1 MPPHTHPPTPGNSP
15 MRSITWRL
23 SLLGFMVALL
33 AAVVLITGQPVPEAG
48 AQTPNIVVS
57 FATLPVA
64 QSPELLVSEAT
75 EDVYDEHENL
85 ITPAMDPETILTEDG
100 NVQYHT
106 PEGNK
111 MMVEVSLSAAHGDPT
126 EVQVSATGSS
136 ASRYIDFPEE
146 TITITIPAWYTYGR
160 GYFTIT
166 DDDKREGNETFTLN
180 LRASVPDPGYPT
192 ASVTNHAEL
201 DTAIVTII
209 DDDAPIVSVQGGVT
223 IIEGETPTWIFHSSF
238 PVGQDMNIGFVTDIS
253 GVTTSGMVTMPAGK
267 TKVTYR
273 GTPPTDDSVM
283 ADPPDITL
291 NLQQRH
297 INQGGGY
304 RVGEPSSATIEV
316 HDNDDLRA
324 LDKYPPRRLTI
335 SAPFPYW
342 TEGAPN
348 AYRDVDR
355 VTTFTVRAAH
365 HLGKTDFRGSTDVR
379 TIVFE
384 ICFTGTAT
392 QETGDTWS
400 ANGDYQILKGGIVQ
414 SGNCIEDVITGNGPS
429 ANIAIRVRADNIG
442 EDDETVIATVSTD
455 HPSVRTAANNT
466 KPGPYAF
473 ANYEQTTYT
482 IIDDDS
488 VVVWLSTANI
498 DVVEGD
504 TAEVELCQSRLRN
517 FVTTVKVDLANV
529 EAFAGSD
536 FIEGQNPRSAT
547 IPPGLLC
554 ATFPVKTINDGVDEG
569 KEPRETRGKEFFNV
583 AINRDGHSQGVE
595 RARIDISKGI
605 YTRSS
610 VIIHDPA
617 RITMSS
623 NRDSPFFTS
632 RDYTS
637 SLRVGTAYE
646 GHNTVL
652 YFDADWAATWDIPI
666 KYSLSGSPYDAGYQI
681 TPGKGQHEVIL
692 KKGQTR
698 ASVTLAVAN
707 DNILQDSS
715 KDCCIRVDLP
725 YHPHYKPTADKKV
738 YWVKVEGDTSDNL
751 AYQGPPTTAVSNVQ
765 VTAVNSAS
773 ATVTWDAVPNAS
785 SYHVQ
790 YQGIASNPIN
800 NLHSGQQ
807 GYTGTSWT
815 FTHNAAESMTITV
828 TITPEYEDVY
838 GVVKRLNN
846 LAGTA
851 TLTVTIGQ
859 GTGQGSQPQAD
870 AQSEQTEQACDLPSD
885 AITVSEVT
893 DWRDALDP
901 NKAAAGIKR
910 WNRVLE
916 AFGVDT
922 GTGVTPMTTS
932 QAKAVANWLK
942 NTRWDRTAR
951 TLNAYDLCNNPVQLP
966 TATPVPTAT
975 PTPAPTATPAPV
987 PTATPTPVPTATPA
1001 PVPTAT
1007 PQVCTPQ
1014 LPADAITAAEVTSW
1028 RDALDPIRAA
1038 AGVKRWNRVLEAFGV
1053 DTGTGVNPMPTQLA
1067 WEVANWLG
1075 NTRWDRTAR
1084 TLEAMAQCE
1093 N

>member
-1 MPPHTHPPTPGNSP
+1 MKLLNGT
-15 MRSITWRL
+15 RL
-23 SLLGFMVALL
+23 GLGMAVLVL
-33 AAVVLITGQPVPEAG
+33 AAAVTSALWLVDSPQDAA

-192 ASVTNHAEL
+192 VSVTNHATL

-238 PVGQDMNIGFVTDIS
+238 PVGQDMTIGFVTDIS
-253 GVTTSGMVTMPAGK
+253 GVTTSGMVTMPAGQ

-304 RVGEPSSATIEV
+304 RVGEPSSAMIEV
-316 HDNDDLRA
+316 HDNDDMRL

-365 HLGKTDFRGSTDVR
+365 YLGKTDFRGRTDVR

-414 SGNCIEDVITGNGPS
+414 SGNCIEDVITGHGPS

-442 EDDETVIATVSTD
+442 EEDETVIATVSTD
-455 HPSVRTAANNT
+455 HPGVRTAANNT

-473 ANYEQTTYT
+473 ASYEKHTYT

-488 VVVWLSTANI
+488 VEVWLTSDRIN
-498 DVVEGD
+498 VLEGS
-504 TAEVELCQSRLRN
+504 TAEVEVCQSRRRSA
-517 FVTTVKVDLANV
+517 VTVLKMNIPNGGAT
-529 EAFAGSD
+529 AGSD
-536 FIEGQNPRSAT
+536 FIRGGDSNGTVTRTVIIQ
-547 IPPGLLC
+547 PGLLC
-554 ATFPVKTINDGVDEG
+554 TIVDFKTISDGLDEG
-569 KEPRETRGKEFFNV
+569 GEAFSVGFNTS
-583 AINRDGHSQGVE
+583 GHSQGVT
-595 RARIDISKGI
+595 RIPRTDGVNGRFTHAAVSIQ
-605 YTRSS
+605 
-610 VIIHDPA
+610 DPLT
-617 RITMSS
+617 ITMSS
-623 NRDSPFFTS
+623 NRESPFFTS

-637 SLRVGTAYE
+637 TLRIGTVNEGSSISLDFTA
-646 GHNTVL
+646 NR
-652 YFDADWAATWDIPI
+652 AAPYDIPI
-666 KYSLSGSPYDAGYQI
+666 NYSLSGNPYDAGYQI
-681 TPGKGQHEVIL
+681 TPARGQRQVIL
-692 KKGQTR
+692 KRGYTK
-698 ASVTLAVAN
+698 ASVTISVAN
-707 DNILQDSS
+707 DSIRQDSNS
-715 KDCCIRVDLP
+715 ACCMRIKLLAQPRYQPV
-725 YHPHYKPTADKKV
+725 TNI
-738 YWVKVEGDTSDNL
+738 YWVKVVGDPSDNL
-751 AYQGPPTTAVSNVQ
+751 GYQGPPTTAVSNVQ
-765 VTAVNSAS
+765 VAAVNSAS

-790 YQGIASNPIN
+790 YQGTASNPIN

-838 GVVKRLNN
+838 GVVQRLNN

-851 TLTVTIGQ
+851 TLTVTISQ
-859 GTGQGSQPQAD
+859 GGDQDQNEVEPQQPEPA
-870 AQSEQTEQACDLPSD
+870 P
-885 AITVSEVT
+885 AIVTPPPDCVSESLLGKVRHYY
-893 DWRDALDP
+893 DINKHRAPGYGLNWKRVLLAFGDLSDP
-901 NKAAAGIKR
+901 NI
-910 WNRVLE
+910 
-916 AFGVDT
+916 
-922 GTGVTPMTTS
+922 TPF
-932 QAKAVANWLK
+932 
-942 NTRWDRTAR
+942 
-951 TLNAYDLCNNPVQLP
+951 
-966 TATPVPTAT
+966 
-975 PTPAPTATPAPV
+975 
-987 PTATPTPVPTATPA
+987 
-1001 PVPTAT
+1001 
-1007 PQVCTPQ
+1007 
-1014 LPADAITAAEVTSW
+1014 TAAEAKEREPRWSGWKPV
-1028 RDALDPIRAA
+1028 RVALDCIE
-1038 AGVKRWNRVLEAFGV
+1038 AG
-1053 DTGTGVNPMPTQLA
+1053 
-1067 WEVANWLG
+1067 
-1075 NTRWDRTAR
+1075 
-1084 TLEAMAQCE
+1084 
-1093 N
+1093 

>member
-1 MPPHTHPPTPGNSP
+1 MKLLSGTRFGLGMAVLVLAVAVASALWLVDSP
-15 MRSITWRL
+15 QD
-23 SLLGFMVALL
+23 
-33 AAVVLITGQPVPEAG
+33 AA
-48 AQTPNIVVS
+48 AQTVPPNIVVS

-85 ITPAMDPETILTEDG
+85 ITPAMDPEPILGSSGE
-100 NVQYHT
+100 VQYHT

-126 EVQVSATGSS
+126 EVRVSATGSS
-136 ASRYIDFPEE
+136 ASRLIDYPEE

-166 DDDKREGNETFTLN
+166 DDDKREGNETFTLD

-192 ASVTNHAEL
+192 VSVTNHATL

-238 PVGQDMNIGFVTDIS
+238 PVGQDMTIGFVTDIS
-253 GVTTSGMVTMPAGK
+253 GVTTSGMVTMPAGQ

-291 NLQQRH
+291 NLSQRH

-304 RVGEPSSATIEV
+304 RVGEPSSAMIEV
-316 HDNDDLRA
+316 HDNDDMRL

-365 HLGKTDFRGSTDVR
+365 YLGKTDDRGRTDVR

-392 QETGDTWS
+392 QETGETWS

-414 SGNCIEDVITGNGPS
+414 TGNCIEDVISGHGPS

-473 ANYEQTTYT
+473 ASYEKHTYT

-488 VVVWLSTANI
+488 AEVWLTSDRI
-498 DVVEGD
+498 DVLEGG
-504 TAEVELCQSRLRN
+504 TAELEVCQSRRRSA
-517 FVTTVKVDLANV
+517 VTVLKMNIPNGGAT
-529 EAFAGSD
+529 AGSD
-536 FIEGQNPRSAT
+536 FIRGGDSNGTAT
-547 IPPGLLC
+547 RTVIIQPGLLC
-554 ATFPVKTINDGVDEG
+554 TIVDFKTINDGLDEG
-569 KEPRETRGKEFFNV
+569 EEAFSVGFNTS
-583 AINRDGHSQGVE
+583 GHSQGVT
-595 RARIDISKGI
+595 RIPRTDGVNGKF
-605 YTRSS
+605 THAS
-610 VIIHDPA
+610 VRIQDPLT
-617 RITMSS
+617 ITMSS
-623 NRDSPFFTS
+623 NRESPFFTS

-637 SLRVGTAYE
+637 TLRIGTVYE
-646 GHNTVL
+646 GGNIRLDFT
-652 YFDADWAATWDIPI
+652 ANRAAPYDIPI
-666 KYSLSGSPYDAGYQI
+666 NYSLSGNPYDAGYQI
-681 TPGKGQHEVIL
+681 APARGQRQVIL
-692 KKGQTR
+692 KRGYTK
-698 ASVTLAVAN
+698 ASVTISVTN
-707 DNILQDSS
+707 DSIRQDSNS
-715 KDCCIRVDLP
+715 ACCMRIKLLSQPRYQPV
-725 YHPHYKPTADKKV
+725 TNT
-738 YWVKVEGDTSDNL
+738 YWVKVVGDADDNL
-751 AYQGPPTTAVSNVQ
+751 GYQGPPTTAVSNVQ

-838 GVVKRLNN
+838 GVVQRLNN

-851 TLTVTIGQ
+851 TLTVTISQ
-859 GTGQGSQPQAD
+859 GGDQDQNEVEPQQPEPA
-870 AQSEQTEQACDLPSD
+870 P
-885 AITVSEVT
+885 AIVTPPPDCVSESLLGKVRHYY
-893 DWRDALDP
+893 DINKHRAPGYGLNWKRVLLAFGDLSDP
-901 NKAAAGIKR
+901 NI
-910 WNRVLE
+910 
-916 AFGVDT
+916 
-922 GTGVTPMTTS
+922 TPF
-932 QAKAVANWLK
+932 
-942 NTRWDRTAR
+942 
-951 TLNAYDLCNNPVQLP
+951 
-966 TATPVPTAT
+966 
-975 PTPAPTATPAPV
+975 
-987 PTATPTPVPTATPA
+987 
-1001 PVPTAT
+1001 
-1007 PQVCTPQ
+1007 
-1014 LPADAITAAEVTSW
+1014 TAAEAKEREPRWSGWKPV
-1028 RDALDPIRAA
+1028 RVALDCIE
-1038 AGVKRWNRVLEAFGV
+1038 AG
-1053 DTGTGVNPMPTQLA
+1053 
-1067 WEVANWLG
+1067 
-1075 NTRWDRTAR
+1075 
-1084 TLEAMAQCE
+1084 
-1093 N
+1093 

>member
-1 MPPHTHPPTPGNSP
+1 MKLLSGTRFGLGMAVLVLAVAVASALWLVDSP
-15 MRSITWRL
+15 QD
-23 SLLGFMVALL
+23 
-33 AAVVLITGQPVPEAG
+33 AA
-48 AQTPNIVVS
+48 AQTVPPNIVVS

-64 QSPELLVSEAT
+64 QSPELLLTEGT
-75 EDVYDEHENL
+75 EDVYDQYGN
-85 ITPAMDPETILTEDG
+85 ITTPAVDPEPILTEDG
-100 NVQYHT
+100 NVQYHA

-238 PVGQDMNIGFVTDIS
+238 PVGQDMTIGFETEIS
-253 GVTTSGMVTMPAGK
+253 GVTNSGMVTMPAGK

-273 GTPPTDDSVM
+273 GTPPTDDSVR

-316 HDNDDLRA
+316 HDNDDMRA

-365 HLGKTDFRGSTDVR
+365 HLGKTDFRGRTDVR

-392 QETGDTWS
+392 QETGETWS

-414 SGNCIEDVITGNGPS
+414 SGNCIEDVITGHGPS

-442 EDDETVIATVSTD
+442 ERDETVIATVSTD

-473 ANYEQTTYT
+473 ANYEKHTYT

-488 VVVWLSTANI
+488 AEVWLTSDRL
-498 DVVEGD
+498 DVLEGG
-504 TAEVELCQSRLRN
+504 TAEVEVCQSRRRSA
-517 FVTTVKVDLANV
+517 VTVLKMNIPNGGAT
-529 EAFAGSD
+529 AGSD
-536 FIEGQNPRSAT
+536 FIRGGDSNGTAT
-547 IPPGLLC
+547 RTVIIQPGLLC
-554 ATFPVKTINDGVDEG
+554 TIVDFKTINDGLDEG
-569 KEPRETRGKEFFNV
+569 EEAFSVGFNTS
-583 AINRDGHSQGVE
+583 GHSQGVT
-595 RARIDISKGI
+595 RIPRTDGVNGKF
-605 YTRSS
+605 THAS
-610 VIIHDPA
+610 VRIQDPLT
-617 RITMSS
+617 ITMSS
-623 NRDSPFFTS
+623 NRESPFFTS

-637 SLRVGTAYE
+637 RLRIGTVYE
-646 GHNTVL
+646 GGSISLHFTANR
-652 YFDADWAATWDIPI
+652 AAPYDIPI
-666 KYSLSGSPYDAGYQI
+666 NYSLSGNPYDAGYLI
-681 TPGKGQHEVIL
+681 APARGQRQVIL
-692 KKGQTR
+692 KRGYTK
-698 ASVTLAVAN
+698 ASVTISVAN
-707 DNILQDSS
+707 DSIRQDSNS
-715 KDCCIRVDLP
+715 ACCMRIKLLAQPRYQPV
-725 YHPHYKPTADKKV
+725 TNI
-738 YWVKVEGDTSDNL
+738 YWVKVVGEASDNL
-751 AYQGPPTTAVSNVQ
+751 GYQGPPTTAVSNVQ

-815 FTHNAAESMTITV
+815 FTHNTAESMTITV

-838 GVVKRLNN
+838 GVVQRLNN

-851 TLTVTIGQ
+851 TLTVTIS
-859 GTGQGSQPQAD
+859 QGSDQDENEVEPQQPEPA
-870 AQSEQTEQACDLPSD
+870 P
-885 AITVSEVT
+885 AIVKPPPDCVSESLLGKVRHYY
-893 DWRDALDP
+893 DINKHRAPGYGLNWKRVLLAFGDLSDP
-901 NKAAAGIKR
+901 NI
-910 WNRVLE
+910 
-916 AFGVDT
+916 
-922 GTGVTPMTTS
+922 TPF
-932 QAKAVANWLK
+932 
-942 NTRWDRTAR
+942 
-951 TLNAYDLCNNPVQLP
+951 
-966 TATPVPTAT
+966 
-975 PTPAPTATPAPV
+975 
-987 PTATPTPVPTATPA
+987 
-1001 PVPTAT
+1001 
-1007 PQVCTPQ
+1007 
-1014 LPADAITAAEVTSW
+1014 TAAEAKEREPRWSGWKPV
-1028 RDALDPIRAA
+1028 RVALDCIE
-1038 AGVKRWNRVLEAFGV
+1038 AG
-1053 DTGTGVNPMPTQLA
+1053 
-1067 WEVANWLG
+1067 
-1075 NTRWDRTAR
+1075 
-1084 TLEAMAQCE
+1084 
-1093 N
+1093 

>member
-1 MPPHTHPPTPGNSP
+1 MKL
-15 MRSITWRL
+15 L
-23 SLLGFMVALL
+23 SGTRFGLGMAVLVL
-33 AAVVLITGQPVPEAG
+33 AAAVASALWLVDSPQDAA

-64 QSPELLVSEAT
+64 QSPELLVTEGT
-75 EDVYDEHENL
+75 EDVYDQYGN
-85 ITPAMDPETILTEDG
+85 ITTPAVDPEPILGSSGE
-100 NVQYHT
+100 VQYHT

-126 EVQVSATGSS
+126 EVRVAATGSS
-136 ASRYIDFPEE
+136 ASRYIDFPED

-166 DDDKREGNETFTLN
+166 DDDKREGNETFTLSLN
-180 LRASVPDPGYPT
+180 PSVPDPGYPT
-192 ASVTNHAEL
+192 ASVTNHATL
-201 DTAIVTII
+201 DAAQVTII

-238 PVGQDMNIGFVTDIS
+238 PVGQDMEIGFVTEIS
-253 GVTTSGMVTMPAGK
+253 GGTTGGMVTMPAGK

-273 GTPPTDDSVM
+273 GTPPTDDSGT

-291 NLQQRH
+291 NLTQKH

-316 HDNDDLRA
+316 HDNDDRRA

-365 HLGKTDFRGSTDVR
+365 HLGKTDARGRTDVR

-392 QETGDTWS
+392 QETGETWS

-414 SGNCIEDVITGNGPS
+414 SGNCIEDVITGHGPS

-473 ANYEQTTYT
+473 AAYEKHTYT

-488 VVVWLSTANI
+488 AEVWLTSDRIN
-498 DVVEGD
+498 VLEGS
-504 TAEVELCQSRLRN
+504 TAEVEVCQSRRRSA
-517 FVTTVKVDLANV
+517 VTVLKLNIPNGGAT
-529 EAFAGSD
+529 AGSD
-536 FIEGQNPRSAT
+536 FIRGGDSNGTVTRTVIIQ
-547 IPPGLLC
+547 PGLLC
-554 ATFPVKTINDGVDEG
+554 TIVDFKTISDGLDEG
-569 KEPRETRGKEFFNV
+569 GEAFSVGFNTS
-583 AINRDGHSQGVE
+583 GHSQGVT
-595 RARIDISKGI
+595 RIPRTDGVNGRFTHAAVSIQ
-605 YTRSS
+605 
-610 VIIHDPA
+610 DPLT
-617 RITMSS
+617 ITMSS
-623 NRDSPFFTS
+623 NRESPFFTS

-637 SLRVGTAYE
+637 TLRIGTVYE
-646 GHNTVL
+646 GGNIRLDFT
-652 YFDADWAATWDIPI
+652 ANRAAPYDIPI
-666 KYSLSGSPYDAGYQI
+666 NYSLSGNPYDAGYQI
-681 TPGKGQHEVIL
+681 APARGQRQVIL
-692 KKGQTR
+692 KRGYTK
-698 ASVTLAVAN
+698 ASVTISVAN
-707 DNILQDSS
+707 DSIRQDSNS
-715 KDCCIRVDLP
+715 ACCMRITLLWQPRYQPV
-725 YHPHYKPTADKKV
+725 TNT
-738 YWVKVEGDTSDNL
+738 YWVKVVGDTADNL
-751 AYQGPPTTAVSNVQ
+751 GYQGPPTTAVSNVQ

-790 YQGIASNPIN
+790 YQGISSNPIN

-838 GVVKRLNN
+838 GVVQRLNN

-851 TLTVTIGQ
+851 TLTVTIAQ
-859 GTGQGSQPQAD
+859 GGDQDQNEVEPQQPEPA
-870 AQSEQTEQACDLPSD
+870 P
-885 AITVSEVT
+885 AIVTPPPDCVSESLLGKVRHYY
-893 DWRDALDP
+893 DINKHRAPGYGLNWKRVLLAFGDLSDP
-901 NKAAAGIKR
+901 NI
-910 WNRVLE
+910 
-916 AFGVDT
+916 
-922 GTGVTPMTTS
+922 TPF
-932 QAKAVANWLK
+932 
-942 NTRWDRTAR
+942 
-951 TLNAYDLCNNPVQLP
+951 
-966 TATPVPTAT
+966 
-975 PTPAPTATPAPV
+975 
-987 PTATPTPVPTATPA
+987 
-1001 PVPTAT
+1001 
-1007 PQVCTPQ
+1007 
-1014 LPADAITAAEVTSW
+1014 TAAEAKEREPRWSGWKPV
-1028 RDALDPIRAA
+1028 RVALDCIEE
-1038 AGVKRWNRVLEAFGV
+1038 G
-1053 DTGTGVNPMPTQLA
+1053 
-1067 WEVANWLG
+1067 
-1075 NTRWDRTAR
+1075 
-1084 TLEAMAQCE
+1084 
-1093 N
+1093 

>member
-1 MPPHTHPPTPGNSP
+1 MKLLSGTRFGLGMAVLVLALAVASALWLVDSP
-15 MRSITWRL
+15 QD
-23 SLLGFMVALL
+23 
-33 AAVVLITGQPVPEAG
+33 AA

-160 GYFTIT
+160 GHFTIT

-365 HLGKTDFRGSTDVR
+365 HLGKTDFRGRTDVR

-392 QETGDTWS
+392 QETGETWS

-414 SGNCIEDVITGNGPS
+414 SGNCIEDVITGDGPS

-473 ANYEQTTYT
+473 ASYEQHTYT

-632 RDYTS
+632 QNYTS

-725 YHPHYKPTADKKV
+725 YHPHYKPTADKRV
-738 YWVKVEGDTSDNL
+738 YWVKVVGDSTDGGGTSGNH
-751 AYQGPPTTAVSNVQ
+751 QGSEPSTQSTDTPASPTTAVANVQ
-765 VTAVNSAS
+765 VTAVDDASAS
-773 ATVTWDAVPNAS
+773 VTWDAVPHATSYQVSWSADNNAS
-785 SYHVQ
+785 QHTLPSV
-790 YQGIASNPIN
+790 
-800 NLHSGQQ
+800 
-807 GYTGTSWT
+807 TRTSAT
-815 FTHNAAESMTITV
+815 IQHNAQESMTLTV
-828 TITPEYEDVY
+828 TVTPEYVDGNGQTQV
-838 GVVKRLNN
+838 LSS
-846 LAGTA
+846 LASTA
-851 TLTVTIGQ
+851 TLTVTIS
-859 GTGQGSQPQAD
+859 QGSDQDENEVEPQQPEPA
-870 AQSEQTEQACDLPSD
+870 P
-885 AITVSEVT
+885 AIVKPPPDCVSESLLGKVRHYY
-893 DWRDALDP
+893 DINKHRAPGYGLNWKRVLLAFGDLSDP
-901 NKAAAGIKR
+901 NI
-910 WNRVLE
+910 
-916 AFGVDT
+916 
-922 GTGVTPMTTS
+922 TPF
-932 QAKAVANWLK
+932 
-942 NTRWDRTAR
+942 
-951 TLNAYDLCNNPVQLP
+951 
-966 TATPVPTAT
+966 
-975 PTPAPTATPAPV
+975 
-987 PTATPTPVPTATPA
+987 
-1001 PVPTAT
+1001 
-1007 PQVCTPQ
+1007 
-1014 LPADAITAAEVTSW
+1014 TAAEAKEREPRWSGWKPV
-1028 RDALDPIRAA
+1028 RVALDCIE
-1038 AGVKRWNRVLEAFGV
+1038 AG
-1053 DTGTGVNPMPTQLA
+1053 
-1067 WEVANWLG
+1067 
-1075 NTRWDRTAR
+1075 
-1084 TLEAMAQCE
+1084 
-1093 N
+1093 